1 MKFLKDLLKETHAG
15 IYEDDNEEWPKL
27 VSKADNYRVEIDEN
41 EQIYLKT
48 RSGKVL
54 VKMPY
59 VIWTQLTRG

>member
-1 MKFLKDLLKETHAG
+1 MKFLKDLLKETRTD